1 MRHITM
7 NGATRADRRSGRA
20 GLLAVAAI
28 SSLSVACAAR
38 QFTIEPVT
46 RVTPTGAVTDHVVV
60 VSIDGLRPDAIRAF
74 GALTL
79 QRLMKGGSYTL
90 DARTIGLSKTLPSH
104 TSMLTGELEDEHNI
118 LWNTDETE
126 SHGTIEIPTV
136 FGIARQHG
144 FHTAAFFSK
153 AKFNHLKV
161 AGTLDHSQA
170 PDGRRPWSADRTVGD
185 VERYLATQRPNLL
198 FVHIGEPDY
207 AGHLAGWMSWWYARA
222 VRRADAALNRIVAA
236 ADGAYGRGEYTLIV
250 TADHGGHERTHG
262 TTAPADVTI
271 PWIAFGEGVRD
282 GKKLPAGIRTV
293 DTAATVLWLLGLSPT
308 TEWTGV
314 PVRAAFSDAARA
326 AADTARAEPA
336 PSR

>member
-1 MRHITM
+1 MAAN
-7 NGATRADRRSGRA
+7 NGAPARRRWRRTGQ
-20 GLLAVAAI
+20 LLIAAVACIA
-28 SSLSVACAAR
+28 SACAAR
-38 QFTIEPVT
+38 QFVIDPVT
-46 RVTPTGAVTDHVVV
+46 RETPAGAVTDHVVV
-60 VSIDGLRPDAIRAF
+60 VSIDGLRPDAIRAA

-79 QRLMKGGSYTL
+79 QRLMRGGSYTL

-104 TSMLTGELEDEHNI
+104 ASMLTGELEDEHHI

-126 SHGTIEIPTV
+126 THGTIEIPTV

-153 AKFNHLKV
+153 AKFNHLDV

-198 FVHIGEPDY
+198 FVHIGEPDH

-222 VRRADAALNRIVAA
+222 VRRADASLSRIVAA
-236 ADGAYGRGEYTLIV
+236 ADRSFGRGEYTLIV
-250 TADHGGHERTHG
+250 TADHGGHDRTHG
-262 TTAPADVTI
+262 TTALEDVTI
-271 PWIAFGEGVRD
+271 PWVAFGEGVRE
-282 GKKLPAGIRTV
+282 GTELPVGIRTV
-293 DTAATVLWLLGLSPT
+293 DTAATALWLLGLVPT

-314 PVRAAFSDAARA
+314 PVRAAFTDMARA
-326 AADTARAEPA
+326 AADTARAPTA